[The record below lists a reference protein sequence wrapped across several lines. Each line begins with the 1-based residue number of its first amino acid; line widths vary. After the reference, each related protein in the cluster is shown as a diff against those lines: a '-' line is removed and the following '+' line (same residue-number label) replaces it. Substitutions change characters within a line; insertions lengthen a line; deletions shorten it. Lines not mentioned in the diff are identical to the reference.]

1 MRRSHPLY
9 LALIAPGIL
18 AVAGVV
24 WLAMTALKSAIE
36 AGNRDVLLRGW
47 VVAFV
52 VGLPLLIAIL
62 PMVGALQAWVT
73 RHSTIPN
80 TGRKIP

>member
-1 MRRSHPLY
+1 
-9 LALIAPGIL
+9 
-18 AVAGVV
+18 
-24 WLAMTALKSAIE
+24 
-36 AGNRDVLLRGW
+36 LLMGW